1 MCHVPEQSRRRP
13 GRPGAGEA
21 IASED
26 AILAEGLAAFGE
38 LGYDGVTVRDL
49 AARLGVSH
57 NFINDRYG
65 SKEAFWR
72 AVVDLAQEQLW
83 ARLREAMEQPG
94 RAESDRFEDTIR
106 AFYAVNAERPGLA
119 RIMNYEA
126 GRDTPRLRYVLERHV
141 APMLAEIAPR
151 VAQLAEQGM
160 IRDLPFDAVL
170 FAIVA
175 LTQASSQ
182 QPLLRL
188 LGDNFERDPVRFTR
202 SLGDI
207 VLYGLVAGARQ
218 P

>member
-1 MCHVPEQSRRRP
+1 MPEQSRRRP

-21 IASED
+21 VASED
-26 AILAEGLAAFGE
+26 VILAAGLAAFAE

-57 NFINDRYG
+57 NFINDRYD

-72 AVVDLAQEQLW
+72 AVVDRAQEQLW
-83 ARLREAMEQPG
+83 ARLREAMDQPG
-94 RAESDRFEDTIR
+94 RPDSDRFQDTIR
-106 AFYAVNAERPGLA
+106 AFYAVNAEQPALA

-126 GRDTPRLRYVLERHV
+126 GRDTPRLRYVLERHI

-160 IRDLPFDAVL
+160 VRDLPLDAVL

-188 LGDNFERDPVRFTR
+188 LGDNFERDPARFTR

-207 VLYGLVAGARQ
+207 VLYGLVADARQ